1 MKKSHF
7 IHLVWTIVAF
17 AAFAIGS
24 KNTGSAADE
33 GSTDASEKNE
43 SGTRLS
49 NRSDRSNSSR
59 AGKARSASRTRE
71 ASQAGTSEGEN
82 LSESDIRQ
90 IGIDLKAAKTPLER
104 RELFTQIL
112 ANLMPENAQLMR
124 EQIVHLDS
132 NSSEFR
138 DFHYQWGAIAGEEA
152 VLNGAETPERDMATT
167 LAGWAAS
174 NPEAALDYFNGLE
187 EKEQNDSG
195 MKWGAV
201 YGLIDADPNLAVRFA
216 MDRKEAGDREA
227 TRLMDLVTRQVI
239 KSGDPAEAA
248 NWATALPSGE
258 MQDAA
263 IRRVAE
269 EYAEDDPVA
278 ALDWADTL
286 PQGAGKNRAMRE
298 SFSEWAR
305 KNPQAAA
312 DRLSS
317 MNDSP
322 ERDSAT
328 YGYATRVA
336 WENPAA
342 AIEWANTISDEGT
355 RANALMETGRA
366 YFRKDPEAAK
376 QWLSNSG
383 LNEEQQK
390 RVTSRNRWGRRG

>member
-1 MKKSHF
+1 MKKSHLV
-7 IHLVWTIVAF
+7 HLFWALVAV

-24 KNTGSAADE
+24 KN
-33 GSTDASEKNE
+33 
-43 SGTRLS
+43 
-49 NRSDRSNSSR
+49 SNSSASDDSSVNEGGER
-59 AGKARSASRTRE
+59 GNGSSLSSRSNRGDSKDGGKARSVTRSR
-71 ASQAGTSEGEN
+71 GTSATGESEFAN
-82 LSESDIRQ
+82 LSESQ
-90 IGIDLKAAKTPLER
+90 IVQLGIDLKAAKTPLER

-112 ANLMPENAQLMR
+112 ANLTPENAKLMR
-124 EQIVHLDS
+124 EQITHLDS

-174 NPEAALDYFNGLE
+174 NPDAALAYFNGLE
-187 EKEQNDSG
+187 PDAQNGSG

-216 MDRKEAGDREA
+216 MDRQQAGDKEAS
-227 TRLMDLVTRQVI
+227 RLMDLVTRQVI
-239 KSGDPAEAA
+239 KKGDPAEAA

-278 ALDWADTL
+278 AVDWANTL
-286 PQGAGKNRAMRE
+286 PQGNGKNRAMRE

-305 KNPQAAA
+305 DNPQAAA
-312 DRLSS
+312 DRLGS
-317 MNDSP
+317 MSASP

-342 AIEWANTISDEGT
+342 AVEWANTISDEGT

-383 LNEEQQK
+383 LNAEQQK
-390 RVTSRNRWGRRG
+390 RVTSRGRRG

>member
-1 MKKSHF
+1 MKKSYLV
-7 IHLVWTIVAF
+7 HLLWALVAV

-24 KNTGSAADE
+24 KKAGPATNDESASAEGGSASGSSLSSRSDRTNSSRPGNSRSISRSRDITTTGETGSAE
-33 GSTDASEKNE
+33 
-43 SGTRLS
+43 
-49 NRSDRSNSSR
+49 
-59 AGKARSASRTRE
+59 
-71 ASQAGTSEGEN
+71 
-82 LSESDIRQ
+82 LSENEIRQ
-90 IGIDLKAAKTPLER
+90 IGIELKAAKTPLER
-104 RELFTQIL
+104 RELFNQIL
-112 ANLMPENAQLMR
+112 ANLTPENAKLMR
-124 EQIVHLDS
+124 EQIIHLDS

-138 DFHYQWGAIAGEEA
+138 DFHYQWGAIAGKEA

-167 LAGWAAS
+167 LAGWTAS
-174 NPEAALDYFNGLE
+174 DPDAALAYFNSLE
-187 EKEQNDSG
+187 PDAQNGSG

-216 MDRKEAGDREA
+216 MDRQEAGDREA
-227 TRLMDLVTRQVI
+227 SRLMDLVTRQVI
-239 KSGDPAEAA
+239 KSGNPAEAA

-278 ALDWADTL
+278 ALDWANTL
-286 PQGAGKNRAMRE
+286 PQGNGKNRAMRE

-305 KNPQAAA
+305 ANPQAAA
-312 DRLSS
+312 DRLGS
-317 MNDSP
+317 MSASP

-342 AIEWANTISDEGT
+342 AVEWANTISDEGT
-355 RANALMETGRA
+355 RANALVETGRA

-383 LNEEQQK
+383 LNEAQQK
-390 RVTSRNRWGRRG
+390 RVTSRDRRRW

>member
-1 MKKSHF
+1 MKKSHLV
-7 IHLVWTIVAF
+7 HLFWALIAI

-24 KNTGSAADE
+24 NNPTSYASGGFTNAEKPNASTSGLSTRSERPKPSRSGKIRSLTKNRETSMAGGSKLA
-33 GSTDASEKNE
+33 
-43 SGTRLS
+43 
-49 NRSDRSNSSR
+49 
-59 AGKARSASRTRE
+59 
-71 ASQAGTSEGEN
+71 N
-82 LSESDIRQ
+82 LSESEIRQ
-90 IGIDLKAAKTPLER
+90 IGIDLKATTTPLER
-104 RELFTQIL
+104 RELFSQIL
-112 ANLMPENAQLMR
+112 ANLTPENAKLMR

-152 VLNGAETPERDMATT
+152 VVNGAETPERDMATT

-174 NPEAALDYFNGLE
+174 NPDAALTYFNSLE
-187 EKEQNDSG
+187 PDAQNGSG

-201 YGLIDADPNLAVRFA
+201 YGLIAADPNLAVRFT
-216 MDRKEAGDREA
+216 MDRQQAGDKEAS
-227 TRLMDLVTRQVI
+227 RLMDLVTRQVI
-239 KSGDPAEAA
+239 KSGNPAEAA

-278 ALDWADTL
+278 ALDWANTL
-286 PQGAGKNRAMRE
+286 PEGNGKNRAMRE

-305 KNPQAAA
+305 ENPKAAA
-312 DRLSS
+312 DRLGS
-317 MNDSP
+317 MSASP

-336 WENPAA
+336 WENPTA
-342 AIEWANTISDEGT
+342 AIEWANTISNEET
-355 RANALMETGRA
+355 RANALMESGRA
-366 YFRKDPEAAK
+366 YFRKDPEGAK
-376 QWLSNSG
+376 QWLSGSS

-390 RVTSRNRWGRRG
+390 RVTSSRRR